1 MSLNENAKI
10 GSKKNIKI
18 STIKFYDEEEEEE
31 EEEEE
36 LNKDGI
42 DKALNSNLPTLTPL
56 YPGIKDISYFDENST
71 NLKILKLSEELPS
84 LRKNNISLEE
94 YQKQKQKNNFS
105 DKFLQDLVKV
115 PCKLSKSYIIEVIS
129 SFIRNSTLINK
140 LESSYKWKN
149 EEELNNLCG
158 LISKNLTYEKFNKG
172 DILFRIGDTGNKF
185 YFILNGYVT
194 ILKLKEIPKVKMSYN
209 QYFHLCLK
217 LLKEKEYFILEETL
231 KKNAALVPIKTIE
244 QLQRIY
250 TIIFKKKLYEN
261 IITDLVYNN
270 NTLTSF
276 FDSNEEPLEKYDIN
290 LRELQPFEYLE
301 KIQEWKSYLI
311 KRIKP
316 AKDDLAYFD
325 KYKEYII
332 RNIEMINITH
342 FVYDDFLYLGA
353 GFYFGENALEKGNI
367 YTGGRRNATI
377 RAETDIICA
386 SMKGADYLNIIEP
399 KKRMEKMKEIKFI
412 FSNFFFKNISVYLFE
427 KNYFHLF
434 SSCEYKKDDV
444 VFTTGAPLT
453 HLIFVKEGEVS
464 YNINSSLIN
473 IQNLIRYLYD
483 YIFKNEFFEKLP
495 QNRQNNLLNNRAI
508 NSIKEYIDE
517 PIFKK
522 LKGFSIK
529 FNEELNK
536 KRNFKISTSGEND
549 ILGIEELY
557 LNIACITKVTVLSK
571 RLICYQINKEHIE
584 QILYSEKEIALPFIN
599 ASINKIVV
607 LIQRLQNI
615 KQHYIKYFMKK
626 YEKNLDYEEQK
637 NLAGNYNLYDDK
649 LNLNNNNINSDLKLN
664 SEINLD
670 ENNLNSNIEKDI
682 TNYNNIETNNNK
694 SIVYKK
700 EDNKSP
706 LKMSLQ
712 LSNKIS
718 KKKFLNNLKKNIN
731 IKISDNN
738 KIKPRNICLYNNI
751 MNLKSIK
758 RKKMYKT
765 NPKFTYGEKTNKN
778 LIIGDKNI
786 SISELKNRF
795 NDDIQFLSEENIDL
809 IQVIQSNKYNEANIY
824 KLEKNKDKDIKSPI
838 FKGNSN
844 FLRYHLSYVPLQYNK
859 LHKKNKNFNAF
870 NTESLSSNLTTF
882 QISIFSNKSNNINNN
897 KIESRNNN
905 LGNNNKDSTSLG
917 NNQIIPKIIA
927 KENDK
932 KIQAKFYNSYNN
944 NSRNIPN
951 IYNIKSHEK
960 IKGHINEK
968 IKEFYDQLK
977 SQGCLSYIPKNFNNT
992 FLTRKFNSKY
1002 KSALKKNKF
1011 YSNNAS
1017 QTDLTKSKKFLP
1029 IIKHLMDK

>member
-31 EEEEE
+31 EEEE

-42 DKALNSNLPTLTPL
+42 DKALNSNLPSLTPL

-71 NLKILKLSEELPS
+71 NTKILKLSEELPS
-84 LRKNNISLEE
+84 LRKDNISLEE

-290 LRELQPFEYLE
+290 LRELQPFEDLE

-332 RNIEMINITH
+332 RNIEIINITH
-342 FVYDDFLYLGA
+342 
-353 GFYFGENALEKGNI
+353 
-367 YTGGRRNATI
+367 
-377 RAETDIICA
+377 AETDIICA

-495 QNRQNNLLNNRAI
+495 QNRQNKLLNNRAI

-549 ILGIEELY
+549 ILGIEEIFEY
-557 LNIACITKVTVLSK
+557 
-571 RLICYQINKEHIE
+571 
-584 QILYSEKEIALPFIN
+584 
-599 ASINKIVV
+599 
-607 LIQRLQNI
+607 
-615 KQHYIKYFMKK
+615 
-626 YEKNLDYEEQK
+626 
-637 NLAGNYNLYDDK
+637 
-649 LNLNNNNINSDLKLN
+649 
-664 SEINLD
+664 
-670 ENNLNSNIEKDI
+670 
-682 TNYNNIETNNNK
+682 
-694 SIVYKK
+694 
-700 EDNKSP
+700 
-706 LKMSLQ
+706 
-712 LSNKIS
+712 
-718 KKKFLNNLKKNIN
+718 
-731 IKISDNN
+731 
-738 KIKPRNICLYNNI
+738 CLYYESD
-751 MNLKSIK
+751 SIK
-758 RKKMYKT
+758 
-765 NPKFTYGEKTNKN
+765 
-778 LIIGDKNI
+778 
-786 SISELKNRF
+786 
-795 NDDIQFLSEENIDL
+795 
-809 IQVIQSNKYNEANIY
+809 
-824 KLEKNKDKDIKSPI
+824 
-838 FKGNSN
+838 
-844 FLRYHLSYVPLQYNK
+844 
-859 LHKKNKNFNAF
+859 
-870 NTESLSSNLTTF
+870 
-882 QISIFSNKSNNINNN
+882 
-897 KIESRNNN
+897 
-905 LGNNNKDSTSLG
+905 
-917 NNQIIPKIIA
+917 
-927 KENDK
+927 
-932 KIQAKFYNSYNN
+932 
-944 NSRNIPN
+944 
-951 IYNIKSHEK
+951 
-960 IKGHINEK
+960 
-968 IKEFYDQLK
+968 
-977 SQGCLSYIPKNFNNT
+977 
-992 FLTRKFNSKY
+992 
-1002 KSALKKNKF
+1002 
-1011 YSNNAS
+1011 
-1017 QTDLTKSKKFLP
+1017 
-1029 IIKHLMDK
+1029 